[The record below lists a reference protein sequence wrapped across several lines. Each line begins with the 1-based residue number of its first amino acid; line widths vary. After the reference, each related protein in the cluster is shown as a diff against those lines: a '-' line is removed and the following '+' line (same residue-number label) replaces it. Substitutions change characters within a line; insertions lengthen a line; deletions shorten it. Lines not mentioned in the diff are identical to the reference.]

1 MSPGDAAYR
10 PDAGDQPRLARRLGL
25 RDAIVM
31 GLGSM
36 IGAGVFAAFTPAAA
50 AAGSGL
56 LVGLALAAGVAWAN
70 ATSSAQLA
78 AQFPES
84 GGTYVYG
91 RECLGES
98 WGFAAGW
105 AFVVGKTASCAAMA
119 ITAAT
124 YALGGEARAA
134 QVVGLGVVGALSVVL
149 TRGITKTARL
159 ARVLLTVTLVCLLI
173 TALVVVAFTRTWQS
187 PITGLG
193 SATAYGILQS
203 AGLLFFAFAGYA
215 RIATLGEEVRAP
227 AVTIPRAITRA
238 LGLVIALYAALA
250 LLLLVTIGAQ
260 GIAGSPLPLLA
271 AAQAADVSWVGV
283 FLRIG
288 ATVAAV
294 GALLGLLSGVGRTV
308 LAMAR
313 RGDLPRRL
321 AAVDPIHQVPAV
333 AQLTVAGAVAALVIL
348 TDLRHAIGF
357 SSFGVLLYYAIANA
371 SAWTQPAEH
380 RRWPRWIQ
388 AAGLLGCLVLA
399 ATLPWGSV
407 VAGAAVV
414 GIGVAGRR
422 WLQHSPAGGG

>member
-1 MSPGDAAYR
+1 MSRGGTAYPPGG
-10 PDAGDQPRLARRLGL
+10 GDHPRLARRLGL
-25 RDAIVM
+25 ADAVII

-56 LVGLALAAGVAWAN
+56 LVGLTLAAAVAWAN

-91 RECLGES
+91 RECLGDS

-134 QVVGLGVVGALSVVL
+134 QIVGLGIVGALSVVL

-159 ARVLLTVTLVCLLI
+159 ARVLLTVTLACLLV
-173 TALVVVAFTRTWQS
+173 TALVVAGFTREWS
-187 PITGLG
+187 APLAGVG
-193 SATAYGILQS
+193 DATAYGILQS

-250 LLLLVTIGAQ
+250 LLLLATIGAS
-260 GIAGSPLPLLA
+260 GIASSALPLLA

-283 FLRIG
+283 FVRVG
-288 ATVAAV
+288 ATVAAL
-294 GALLGLLSGVGRTV
+294 GALLGLLSGVSRTV

-321 AAVDPIHQVPAV
+321 AAVDAANQVPAV
-333 AQLTVAGAVAALVIL
+333 AQWWVAGAVVALVLL

-371 SAWTQPAEH
+371 SAWTQTADH
-380 RRWPRWIQ
+380 RRWPRWVQ
-388 AAGLLGCLVLA
+388 GAGLVGCLVLA
-399 ATLPWGSV
+399 ATLPMGSV
-407 VAGAAVV
+407 LAGALVV
-414 GIGVAGRR
+414 GVGVVGRR
-422 WLQHSPAGGG
+422 SLRVRG

>member
-1 MSPGDAAYR
+1 MSRGGTAYPPG
-10 PDAGDQPRLARRLGL
+10 GGGHPRLARRLGL
-25 RDAIVM
+25 ADAVII

-56 LVGLALAAGVAWAN
+56 LVGLTLAAAVAWAN

-91 RECLGES
+91 RECLGDS

-134 QVVGLGVVGALSVVL
+134 QVVGLGIVGALSVVL

-159 ARVLLTVTLVCLLI
+159 ARVLLTVTLACLLV
-173 TALVVVAFTRTWQS
+173 TALVVAGFTREWS
-187 PITGLG
+187 APLAGVG
-193 SATAYGILQS
+193 DATAYGILQS

-250 LLLLVTIGAQ
+250 LLLLATIGAS
-260 GIAGSPLPLLA
+260 GIASSALPLLA

-283 FLRIG
+283 FVRVG
-288 ATVAAV
+288 ATVAAL
-294 GALLGLLSGVGRTV
+294 GALLGLLSGVSRTV

-321 AAVDPIHQVPAV
+321 AAVDAANQVPAV
-333 AQLTVAGAVAALVIL
+333 AQWWVAGAVVALVLL

-371 SAWTQPAEH
+371 SAWTQTADH
-380 RRWPRWIQ
+380 RRWPRWVQ
-388 AAGLLGCLVLA
+388 GAGLAGCLVLA
-399 ATLPWGSV
+399 ATLPMGSV
-407 VAGAAVV
+407 LAGALVV
-414 GIGVAGRR
+414 GVGVVGRR
-422 WLQHSPAGGG
+422 SLRVRG

>member
-1 MSPGDAAYR
+1 MSRGGTAYPPG
-10 PDAGDQPRLARRLGL
+10 GGGHPRLARRLGL
-25 RDAIVM
+25 ADAVII

-56 LVGLALAAGVAWAN
+56 LVGLTLAAAVAWAN

-91 RECLGES
+91 RECLGDS

-134 QVVGLGVVGALSVVL
+134 QAVGLGIVGALSVVL

-159 ARVLLTVTLVCLLI
+159 ARVLLTVTLACLLV
-173 TALVVVAFTRTWQS
+173 TALVVAGFTREWS
-187 PITGLG
+187 APLAGVG
-193 SATAYGILQS
+193 DATAYGILQS

-250 LLLLVTIGAQ
+250 LLLLATIGAS
-260 GIAGSPLPLLA
+260 GIASSALPLLA

-283 FLRIG
+283 FVRVG
-288 ATVAAV
+288 ATVAAL
-294 GALLGLLSGVGRTV
+294 GALLGLLSGVSRTV

-321 AAVDPIHQVPAV
+321 AAVDAANQVPAV
-333 AQLTVAGAVAALVIL
+333 AQWWVAGAVVALVLL

-371 SAWTQPAEH
+371 SAWTQTAEH
-380 RRWPRWIQ
+380 RRWPRWVQ
-388 AAGLLGCLVLA
+388 GAGLAGCLVLA
-399 ATLPWGSV
+399 ATLPMGSV
-407 VAGAAVV
+407 LAGALVV
-414 GIGVAGRR
+414 GVGVVGRR
-422 WLQHSPAGGG
+422 SLRVRG

>member
-1 MSPGDAAYR
+1 
-10 PDAGDQPRLARRLGL
+10 
-25 RDAIVM
+25 
-31 GLGSM
+31 
-36 IGAGVFAAFTPAAA
+36 
-50 AAGSGL
+50 
-56 LVGLALAAGVAWAN
+56 
-70 ATSSAQLA
+70 
-78 AQFPES
+78 
-84 GGTYVYG
+84 
-91 RECLGES
+91 
-98 WGFAAGW
+98 
-105 AFVVGKTASCAAMA
+105 
-119 ITAAT
+119 
-124 YALGGEARAA
+124 
-134 QVVGLGVVGALSVVL
+134 
-149 TRGITKTARL
+149 
-159 ARVLLTVTLVCLLI
+159 
-173 TALVVVAFTRTWQS
+173 
-187 PITGLG
+187 
-193 SATAYGILQS
+193 
-203 AGLLFFAFAGYA
+203 
-215 RIATLGEEVRAP
+215 
-227 AVTIPRAITRA
+227 
-238 LGLVIALYAALA
+238 
-250 LLLLVTIGAQ
+250 
-260 GIAGSPLPLLA
+260 
-271 AAQAADVSWVGV
+271 
-283 FLRIG
+283 
-288 ATVAAV
+288 VAAV

>member
-10 PDAGDQPRLARRLGL
+10 PDAGDHPRLARRLGL
-25 RDAIVM
+25 RDAVVM

>member
-1 MSPGDAAYR
+1 MSRGGTAYPPGG
-10 PDAGDQPRLARRLGL
+10 GDHPRLARRLGL
-25 RDAIVM
+25 ADAVII
-31 GLGSM
+31 GLSSM

-56 LVGLALAAGVAWAN
+56 LVGLTLAAAVAWAN

-91 RECLGES
+91 RECLGDS

-134 QVVGLGVVGALSVVL
+134 QVVGLGIVGALSVVL

-159 ARVLLTVTLVCLLI
+159 ARVLLTVTLACLLV
-173 TALVVVAFTRTWQS
+173 TALVVAGFTREWS
-187 PITGLG
+187 APLAGVG
-193 SATAYGILQS
+193 DATAYGILQS

-250 LLLLVTIGAQ
+250 LLLLATIGAS
-260 GIAGSPLPLLA
+260 GIASSALPLLA

-283 FLRIG
+283 FVRVG
-288 ATVAAV
+288 ATVAAL
-294 GALLGLLSGVGRTV
+294 GALLGLLSGVSRTV

-321 AAVDPIHQVPAV
+321 AAVDAANQVPAV
-333 AQLTVAGAVAALVIL
+333 AQWWVAGAVVALVLL

-371 SAWTQPAEH
+371 SAWTQTAEH
-380 RRWPRWIQ
+380 RRWPRWVQ
-388 AAGLLGCLVLA
+388 GAGLAGCLVLA
-399 ATLPWGSV
+399 ATLPMGSV
-407 VAGAAVV
+407 LAGALVV
-414 GIGVAGRR
+414 GVGVVGRR
-422 WLQHSPAGGG
+422 SLRVRG

>member
-1 MSPGDAAYR
+1 MSRGGTAYPPGG
-10 PDAGDQPRLARRLGL
+10 GDHPRLARRLGL
-25 RDAIVM
+25 ADAVII
-31 GLGSM
+31 GLSSM

-56 LVGLALAAGVAWAN
+56 IVGLMLAAAVAWAN

-91 RECLGES
+91 RECLGDS

-134 QVVGLGVVGALSVVL
+134 QVVGLGIVGALSVVL

-159 ARVLLTVTLVCLLI
+159 ARVLLTVTLACLLV
-173 TALVVVAFTRTWQS
+173 TALVVAGFTREWS
-187 PITGLG
+187 APLAGVG
-193 SATAYGILQS
+193 DATAYGILQS

-250 LLLLVTIGAQ
+250 LLLLATIGAS
-260 GIAGSPLPLLA
+260 GIASSALPLLA

-283 FLRIG
+283 FVRVG
-288 ATVAAV
+288 ATVAAL
-294 GALLGLLSGVGRTV
+294 GALLGLLSGVSRTV

-321 AAVDPIHQVPAV
+321 AAVDAANQVPAV
-333 AQLTVAGAVAALVIL
+333 AQWWVAGAVVALVLL

-371 SAWTQPAEH
+371 SAWTQTADH
-380 RRWPRWIQ
+380 RRWPRWVQ
-388 AAGLLGCLVLA
+388 GAGLAGCLVLA
-399 ATLPWGSV
+399 ATLPMGSV
-407 VAGAAVV
+407 FAGALVV
-414 GIGVAGRR
+414 GVGVVGRR
-422 WLQHSPAGGG
+422 SLRVRG

>member
-1 MSPGDAAYR
+1 MSRGGTAYPPGG
-10 PDAGDQPRLARRLGL
+10 GDHPRLARRLGL
-25 RDAIVM
+25 ADAVII

-56 LVGLALAAGVAWAN
+56 LVGLTLAAAVAWAN

-91 RECLGES
+91 RECLGDS

-134 QVVGLGVVGALSVVL
+134 QVVGLGIVGALSVVL

-159 ARVLLTVTLVCLLI
+159 ARVLLTVTLACLLV
-173 TALVVVAFTRTWQS
+173 TALVVAGFTREWS
-187 PITGLG
+187 APLAGVG
-193 SATAYGILQS
+193 DATAYGILQS

-250 LLLLVTIGAQ
+250 LLLLATIGAS
-260 GIAGSPLPLLA
+260 GIASSALPLLA

-283 FLRIG
+283 FVRVG
-288 ATVAAV
+288 ATVAAL
-294 GALLGLLSGVGRTV
+294 GALLGLLSGVSRTV

-321 AAVDPIHQVPAV
+321 AAVDAANQVPAV
-333 AQLTVAGAVAALVIL
+333 AQWWVAGAVVALVLL

-371 SAWTQPAEH
+371 SAWTQTAEH
-380 RRWPRWIQ
+380 RRWPRWVQ
-388 AAGLLGCLVLA
+388 GAGLAGCLVLA
-399 ATLPWGSV
+399 ATLPMGSV
-407 VAGAAVV
+407 LAGALVV
-414 GIGVAGRR
+414 GVGVVGRR
-422 WLQHSPAGGG
+422 SLRVRG

>member
-1 MSPGDAAYR
+1 MGER
-10 PDAGDQPRLARRLGL
+10 EQPRLARRLGL
-25 RDAIVM
+25 GDAVVI

-56 LVGLALAAGVAWAN
+56 LVGLALAAAVAWAN

-78 AQFPES
+78 GQFPES

-91 RECLGES
+91 RECLGEN

-134 QVVGLGVVGALSVVL
+134 QVVGLGVVGALTLVL

-159 ARVLLTVTLVCLLI
+159 ARVLLTVTLAALLV
-173 TALVVVAFTRTWQS
+173 TVLVIVAFTRAWAAPFGGVGGAS
-187 PITGLG
+187 V
-193 SATAYGILQS
+193 YGILQS

-227 AVTIPRAITRA
+227 TVTIPRAITRA
-238 LGLVIALYAALA
+238 LGLVIALYAVLA
-250 LLLLVTIGAQ
+250 LLLLATIGAG
-260 GIAGSPLPLLA
+260 GIAGSALPLLA
-271 AAQAADVSWVGV
+271 AAQSADVSWVGV
-283 FLRIG
+283 FLRVG
-288 ATVAAV
+288 ATVASL

-321 AAVDPIHQVPAV
+321 ARVDPGAQVPV
-333 AQLTVAGAVAALVIL
+333 IAQLWVAGAVAALVLL

-371 SAWTQPAEH
+371 SAWTQAGEH
-380 RRWPRWIQ
+380 RRWPRWVQ
-388 AAGLLGCLVLA
+388 AAGLVGCLVLA
-399 ATLPWGSV
+399 ASLPLGSMV
-407 VAGAAVV
+407 TGALVV
-414 GIGVAGRR
+414 GVGVGGRA
-422 WLQHSPAGGG
+422 WLQRRVPD

>member
-1 MSPGDAAYR
+1 MSRGGTAYPPGG
-10 PDAGDQPRLARRLGL
+10 GDHPRLARRLGL
-25 RDAIVM
+25 ADAVII

-56 LVGLALAAGVAWAN
+56 LVGLALAAAVAWAN

-91 RECLGES
+91 RECLGDS

-134 QVVGLGVVGALSVVL
+134 QVVGLGIVGALSVVL

-159 ARVLLTVTLVCLLI
+159 ARVLLTVTLACLLV
-173 TALVVVAFTRTWQS
+173 TALVVAGFTREWS
-187 PITGLG
+187 APLAGVG
-193 SATAYGILQS
+193 DATAYGILQS

-250 LLLLVTIGAQ
+250 LLLLATIGAS
-260 GIAGSPLPLLA
+260 GTASSALPLLA

-283 FLRIG
+283 FVRVG
-288 ATVAAV
+288 ATVAAL
-294 GALLGLLSGVGRTV
+294 GALLGLLSGVSRTV

-321 AAVDPIHQVPAV
+321 AAVDAANQVPAV
-333 AQLTVAGAVAALVIL
+333 AQWWVAGAVVALVLL

-371 SAWTQPAEH
+371 SAWTQTADH
-380 RRWPRWIQ
+380 RRWPRWVQ
-388 AAGLLGCLVLA
+388 GAGLVGCLVLA
-399 ATLPWGSV
+399 ATLPLGSV
-407 VAGAAVV
+407 FAGALVV
-414 GIGVAGRR
+414 GAGVVGRR
-422 WLQHSPAGGG
+422 RLRVRG

>member
-1 MSPGDAAYR
+1 MSRGDTAY
-10 PDAGDQPRLARRLGL
+10 PLGGGDHPRLARRLGL
-25 RDAIVM
+25 ADAVII

-56 LVGLALAAGVAWAN
+56 LVGLALAAAVAWAN

-91 RECLGES
+91 RECLSDS

-134 QVVGLGVVGALSVVL
+134 QVVGLGIVGALSVVL

-159 ARVLLTVTLVCLLI
+159 ARVLLTVTLACLLV
-173 TALVVVAFTRTWQS
+173 TALVVVGFTREWS
-187 PITGLG
+187 APLSGVG
-193 SATAYGILQS
+193 DATAYGVLQS

-215 RIATLGEEVRAP
+215 RIATLGEEVREP

-250 LLLLVTIGAQ
+250 LLLLATIGAD
-260 GIAGSPLPLLA
+260 GIATSALPLLA

-283 FLRIG
+283 FVRVG
-288 ATVAAV
+288 ATVASL
-294 GALLGLLSGVGRTV
+294 GALLGLLSGVSRTV

-321 AAVDPIHQVPAV
+321 ASVDAATQVPAV
-333 AQLTVAGAVAALVIL
+333 AQWWVAGAVVALVLL

-371 SAWTQPAEH
+371 SAWTQDAVH
-380 RRWPRWIQ
+380 RRWPRWVQ
-388 AAGLLGCLVLA
+388 GAGLVGCLVLA
-399 ATLPWGSV
+399 ATLPIGSV
-407 VAGAAVV
+407 LAGALVV
-414 GIGVAGRR
+414 GVGVVGRR
-422 WLQHSPAGGG
+422 SLRVRG

>member
-1 MSPGDAAYR
+1 MSRGGTAYPPGG
-10 PDAGDQPRLARRLGL
+10 GDHPRLSRRLGL
-25 RDAIVM
+25 ADAVII

-56 LVGLALAAGVAWAN
+56 LVGLTLAAAVAWAN

-91 RECLGES
+91 RECLGDS

-134 QVVGLGVVGALSVVL
+134 QVVGLGIVGALSVVL

-159 ARVLLTVTLVCLLI
+159 ARVLLTVTLACLLV
-173 TALVVVAFTRTWQS
+173 TALVVAGFTREWS
-187 PITGLG
+187 APLAGVG
-193 SATAYGILQS
+193 DATAYGILQS

-227 AVTIPRAITRA
+227 EVTIPRAITRA

-250 LLLLVTIGAQ
+250 LLLLATIGAS
-260 GIAGSPLPLLA
+260 GIASSALPLLA

-283 FLRIG
+283 FVRVG
-288 ATVAAV
+288 ATVAAL
-294 GALLGLLSGVGRTV
+294 GALLGLLSGVSRTV

-321 AAVDPIHQVPAV
+321 AAVDAANQVPAV
-333 AQLTVAGAVAALVIL
+333 AQWWVAGAVVALVLL

-371 SAWTQPAEH
+371 SAWTQTAEH
-380 RRWPRWIQ
+380 RRWPRWVQ
-388 AAGLLGCLVLA
+388 GAGLVGCLVLA
-399 ATLPWGSV
+399 ATLPIGSV
-407 VAGAAVV
+407 LAGALVV
-414 GIGVAGRR
+414 GVGVVGRR
-422 WLQHSPAGGG
+422 SLRVRG

>member
-1 MSPGDAAYR
+1 MSRGGTAYPPGG
-10 PDAGDQPRLARRLGL
+10 GDHPRLARRLGL
-25 RDAIVM
+25 ADAVII

-56 LVGLALAAGVAWAN
+56 LVGLTLAAAVAWAN

-91 RECLGES
+91 RECLGDS

-134 QVVGLGVVGALSVVL
+134 QAVGLGIVGALSVVL

-159 ARVLLTVTLVCLLI
+159 ARVLLTVTLACLLV
-173 TALVVVAFTRTWQS
+173 TALVVAGFTREWS
-187 PITGLG
+187 APLAGVG
-193 SATAYGILQS
+193 DATAYGILQS

-250 LLLLVTIGAQ
+250 LLLLATIGAS
-260 GIAGSPLPLLA
+260 GIASSALPLLA

-283 FLRIG
+283 FVRVG
-288 ATVAAV
+288 ATVAAL
-294 GALLGLLSGVGRTV
+294 GALLGLLSGVSRTV

-321 AAVDPIHQVPAV
+321 AAVDAANQVPAV
-333 AQLTVAGAVAALVIL
+333 AQWWVAGAVVALVLL

-371 SAWTQPAEH
+371 SAWTQTAEH
-380 RRWPRWIQ
+380 RRWPRWVQ
-388 AAGLLGCLVLA
+388 GAGLVGCLVLA
-399 ATLPWGSV
+399 ATLPMGSV
-407 VAGAAVV
+407 LAGALVV
-414 GIGVAGRR
+414 GVGVVGRR
-422 WLQHSPAGGG
+422 SLRVRG

>member
-1 MSPGDAAYR
+1 MSRGGTAYPPGG
-10 PDAGDQPRLARRLGL
+10 GDHPRLARRLGL
-25 RDAIVM
+25 ADAVII

-56 LVGLALAAGVAWAN
+56 LVGLTLAAAVAWAN

-91 RECLGES
+91 RECLGDS

-134 QVVGLGVVGALSVVL
+134 QVVGLGIVGALSVVL

-159 ARVLLTVTLVCLLI
+159 ARVLLTVTLACLLV
-173 TALVVVAFTRTWQS
+173 TALVVAGFTREWS
-187 PITGLG
+187 APLAGVG
-193 SATAYGILQS
+193 DATAYGILQS

-227 AVTIPRAITRA
+227 EVTIPRAITRA

-250 LLLLVTIGAQ
+250 LLLLATIGAS
-260 GIAGSPLPLLA
+260 GIASSALPLLA

-283 FLRIG
+283 FVRVG
-288 ATVAAV
+288 ATVAAL
-294 GALLGLLSGVGRTV
+294 GALLGLLSGVSRTV

-321 AAVDPIHQVPAV
+321 AAVDAANQVPAV
-333 AQLTVAGAVAALVIL
+333 AQWWVAGAVVALVLL

-371 SAWTQPAEH
+371 SAWTQTAEH
-380 RRWPRWIQ
+380 RRWPRWVQ
-388 AAGLLGCLVLA
+388 GAGLVGCLVLA
-399 ATLPWGSV
+399 ATLPIGSV
-407 VAGAAVV
+407 LAGALVV
-414 GIGVAGRR
+414 GVGVVGRR
-422 WLQHSPAGGG
+422 SLRVRG

>member
-1 MSPGDAAYR
+1 MTPSHAAY
-10 PDAGDQPRLARRLGL
+10 PSGDGEQPRLARRLGL
-25 RDAIVM
+25 GDAVVI

-56 LVGLALAAGVAWAN
+56 LVGLALAATVAWIN

-84 GGTYVYG
+84 GGAYVYG

-105 AFVVGKTASCAAMA
+105 AFVIGKTASCAAMA

-134 QVVGLGVVGALSVVL
+134 QVVGLGVVAALTVVL

-159 ARVLLTVTLVCLLI
+159 ARLLLTVTLVCLLV
-173 TALVVVAFTRTWQS
+173 TVLVIASFTRAWAA
-187 PITGLG
+187 PVAAVGD
-193 SATAYGILQS
+193 ATAYGILQA

-215 RIATLGEEVRAP
+215 RIATLGEEVRDP
-227 AVTIPRAITRA
+227 TVTIPRAITRA

-250 LLLLVTIGAQ
+250 LLLLATIGAD
-260 GIAGSPLPLLA
+260 GIAHSALPLLA
-271 AAQAADVSWVGV
+271 AAQAADVSWIGV
-283 FLRIG
+283 VLRIG
-288 ATVAAV
+288 ATVASL

-313 RGDLPRRL
+313 RADLPRAL
-321 AAVDPIHQVPAV
+321 AAVDRRSHVPAV
-333 AQLTVAGAVAALVIL
+333 AQLWVAGAVAALVLL

-371 SAWTQPAEH
+371 SAWTQTGPH
-380 RRWPRWIQ
+380 RRWPRWVQ
-388 AAGLLGCLVLA
+388 GTGLLGCLLLA
-399 ATLPWGSV
+399 ASLPLGSV
-407 VAGAAVV
+407 AAGALVV
-414 GIGVAGRR
+414 GVGVSGRA
-422 WLQHSPAGGG
+422 WLQRRAPG

>member
-1 MSPGDAAYR
+1 MSRGGTAYPPG
-10 PDAGDQPRLARRLGL
+10 GGGHPRLARRLGL
-25 RDAIVM
+25 ADAVII

-56 LVGLALAAGVAWAN
+56 LVGLTLAAAVAWAN

-91 RECLGES
+91 RECLGDS

-134 QVVGLGVVGALSVVL
+134 QVVGLGIVGALSVVL

-159 ARVLLTVTLVCLLI
+159 ARVLLTVTLACLLV
-173 TALVVVAFTRTWQS
+173 TALVVAGFTREWS
-187 PITGLG
+187 APLAGVG
-193 SATAYGILQS
+193 DATAYGILQS

-250 LLLLVTIGAQ
+250 LLLLATIGAS
-260 GIAGSPLPLLA
+260 GIASSALPLLA

-283 FLRIG
+283 FVRVG
-288 ATVAAV
+288 ATVAAL
-294 GALLGLLSGVGRTV
+294 GALLGLLSGVSRTV

-321 AAVDPIHQVPAV
+321 AAVDAANQVPAV
-333 AQLTVAGAVAALVIL
+333 AQWWVAGAVVALVLL

-371 SAWTQPAEH
+371 SAWTQTAEH
-380 RRWPRWIQ
+380 RRWPRWVQ
-388 AAGLLGCLVLA
+388 GAGLAGCLVLA
-399 ATLPWGSV
+399 ATLPMGSV
-407 VAGAAVV
+407 LAGALVV
-414 GIGVAGRR
+414 GVGVVGRR
-422 WLQHSPAGGG
+422 SLRVRG

>member
-1 MSPGDAAYR
+1 MSPGRAAY
-10 PDAGDQPRLARRLGL
+10 PSGGDHPRLARRLGL
-25 RDAIVM
+25 GDAVVI

-56 LVGLALAAGVAWAN
+56 LVGLALAAAVAWAN

-134 QVVGLGVVGALSVVL
+134 QVVGLAVVGALTVVL

-159 ARVLLTVTLVCLLI
+159 ARVLLTVTLACLLV
-173 TALVVVAFTRTWQS
+173 TVLVIAAFTREWAA
-187 PITGLG
+187 PWAGVG
-193 SATAYGILQS
+193 DATAYGILQS

-227 AVTIPRAITRA
+227 TVTIPRAITRA
-238 LGLVIALYAALA
+238 LGLVIALYAVLA
-250 LLLLVTIGAQ
+250 LLLLATIGAD
-260 GIAGSPLPLLA
+260 GIAASALPLLT
-271 AAQAADVSWVGV
+271 AAQAADVSWAGV
-283 FLRIG
+283 FVRVG
-288 ATVAAV
+288 ATVAAL

-313 RGDLPRRL
+313 RGDLPRLL
-321 AAVDPIHQVPAV
+321 AAVDPGSKVPAV
-333 AQLTVAGAVAALVIL
+333 AQLWVAGAVAVLVLL

-371 SAWTQPAEH
+371 SAWTQTGEH
-380 RRWPRWIQ
+380 RRWPRWVQ
-388 AAGLLGCLVLA
+388 AAGLVGCLVLA
-399 ATLPWGSV
+399 ATLPIGSV
-407 VAGAAVV
+407 VVGALVV
-414 GIGVAGRR
+414 GVGVFGRVWLQRRGVAR
-422 WLQHSPAGGG
+422 S

>member
-1 MSPGDAAYR
+1 MSRGGTAYPPGG
-10 PDAGDQPRLARRLGL
+10 GDHPRLARRLGL
-25 RDAIVM
+25 ADAVII

-56 LVGLALAAGVAWAN
+56 LVGLTLAAAVAWAN
-70 ATSSAQLA
+70 ATSSAQLT

-91 RECLGES
+91 RECLGDS

-134 QVVGLGVVGALSVVL
+134 QAVGLGIVGALSVVL

-159 ARVLLTVTLVCLLI
+159 ARVLLTVTLACLLV
-173 TALVVVAFTRTWQS
+173 TALVVAGFTREWS
-187 PITGLG
+187 APLAGVG
-193 SATAYGILQS
+193 DATAYGILQS

-227 AVTIPRAITRA
+227 EVTIPRAITRA

-250 LLLLVTIGAQ
+250 LLLLATIGAS
-260 GIAGSPLPLLA
+260 GIASSALPLLA

-283 FLRIG
+283 FVRVG
-288 ATVAAV
+288 ATVAAL
-294 GALLGLLSGVGRTV
+294 GALLGLLSGVSRTV

-321 AAVDPIHQVPAV
+321 AAVDAANQVPAV
-333 AQLTVAGAVAALVIL
+333 AQWWVAGAVVALVLL

-371 SAWTQPAEH
+371 SAWTQTAEH
-380 RRWPRWIQ
+380 RRWPRWVQ
-388 AAGLLGCLVLA
+388 GAGLAGCLVLA
-399 ATLPWGSV
+399 ATLPMGSV
-407 VAGAAVV
+407 LAGALVV
-414 GIGVAGRR
+414 GVGVVGRR
-422 WLQHSPAGGG
+422 SLRVRG

>member
-1 MSPGDAAYR
+1 MSPMSRGGTAYPSDGR
-10 PDAGDQPRLARRLGL
+10 DHPRLARRLGL
-25 RDAIVM
+25 ADAVVI

-56 LVGLALAAGVAWAN
+56 LVGLALAAAVAWAN

-91 RECLGES
+91 RECLGDS

-119 ITAAT
+119 MTAAT

-134 QVVGLGVVGALSVVL
+134 QVVGLAIVGALSVVL

-159 ARVLLTVTLVCLLI
+159 ARVLLTATLACLLV
-173 TALVVVAFTRTWQS
+173 TALVVVGFTREWS
-187 PITGLG
+187 GPLAGVG
-193 SATAYGILQS
+193 DATAYGILQS
-203 AGLLFFAFAGYA
+203 AGRLFFAFAGYA

-250 LLLLVTIGAQ
+250 LLLLATIGAG
-260 GIAGSPLPLLA
+260 GIASSALPLLA

-283 FLRIG
+283 FVRVG
-288 ATVAAV
+288 ATVASL
-294 GALLGLLSGVGRTV
+294 GALLGLLSGVSRTV

-313 RGDLPRRL
+313 QGDLPRRL
-321 AAVDPIHQVPAV
+321 AAVDAANQVPSV
-333 AQLTVAGAVAALVIL
+333 AQWWVAGAVVALVLL

-371 SAWTQPAEH
+371 SAWTQTADH
-380 RRWPRWIQ
+380 RRWPRWVQ
-388 AAGLLGCLVLA
+388 GAGLVGCLVLA
-399 ATLPWGSV
+399 ATLPIGSV
-407 VAGAAVV
+407 LAGALVV
-414 GIGVAGRR
+414 GVGVVGRR
-422 WLQHSPAGGG
+422 SLQARD

>member
-1 MSPGDAAYR
+1 MSRGGTAYPPGG
-10 PDAGDQPRLARRLGL
+10 GDHPRLARRLGL
-25 RDAIVM
+25 ADAVII
-31 GLGSM
+31 GLSSM

-56 LVGLALAAGVAWAN
+56 LVGLTLAAAVAWAN

-91 RECLGES
+91 RECLGDS

-134 QVVGLGVVGALSVVL
+134 QVVGLGIVGALSVVL

-159 ARVLLTVTLVCLLI
+159 ARVLLTVTLACLLV
-173 TALVVVAFTRTWQS
+173 TALVVAGFTREWS
-187 PITGLG
+187 APLAGVG
-193 SATAYGILQS
+193 DATAYGILQS

-250 LLLLVTIGAQ
+250 LLLLATIGAS
-260 GIAGSPLPLLA
+260 GIASSALPLLA

-283 FLRIG
+283 FVRVG
-288 ATVAAV
+288 ATVAAL
-294 GALLGLLSGVGRTV
+294 GALLGLLSGVSRTV

-321 AAVDPIHQVPAV
+321 AAVDAANQVPAV
-333 AQLTVAGAVAALVIL
+333 AQWWVAGAVVALVLL

-371 SAWTQPAEH
+371 SAWTQTADH
-380 RRWPRWIQ
+380 RRWPRWVQ
-388 AAGLLGCLVLA
+388 GAGLAGCLVLA
-399 ATLPWGSV
+399 ATLPMGSV
-407 VAGAAVV
+407 LAGALVV
-414 GIGVAGRR
+414 GVGVVGRR
-422 WLQHSPAGGG
+422 SLRVRG

>member
-1 MSPGDAAYR
+1 MSRGGTAYPPGG
-10 PDAGDQPRLARRLGL
+10 GDHPRLARRLGL
-25 RDAIVM
+25 ADAVII
-31 GLGSM
+31 GLSSM

-56 LVGLALAAGVAWAN
+56 IVGLMLAAAVAWAN

-91 RECLGES
+91 RECLGDS

-134 QVVGLGVVGALSVVL
+134 QVVGLGIVGALSVVL

-159 ARVLLTVTLVCLLI
+159 ARVLLTVTLACLLV
-173 TALVVVAFTRTWQS
+173 TALVVAGFTREWS
-187 PITGLG
+187 APLAGVG
-193 SATAYGILQS
+193 DATAYGILQS

-250 LLLLVTIGAQ
+250 LLLLATIGAS
-260 GIAGSPLPLLA
+260 GIASSALPLLA

-283 FLRIG
+283 FVRVG
-288 ATVAAV
+288 ATVAAL
-294 GALLGLLSGVGRTV
+294 GALLGLLSGVSRTV

-321 AAVDPIHQVPAV
+321 AAVDAANQVPAV
-333 AQLTVAGAVAALVIL
+333 AQWWVAGAVVALVLL

-371 SAWTQPAEH
+371 SAWTQTAEH
-380 RRWPRWIQ
+380 RRWPRWVQ
-388 AAGLLGCLVLA
+388 GAGLVGCLVLA
-399 ATLPWGSV
+399 ATLPIGSV
-407 VAGAAVV
+407 LAGALVV
-414 GIGVAGRR
+414 GVGVVGRR
-422 WLQHSPAGGG
+422 SLRVRG

>member
-1 MSPGDAAYR
+1 MSRGGTAYPPGG
-10 PDAGDQPRLARRLGL
+10 GDHPRLARRLGL
-25 RDAIVM
+25 ADAVII

-56 LVGLALAAGVAWAN
+56 LVGLTLAAAVAWAN

-91 RECLGES
+91 RECLGDS

-134 QVVGLGVVGALSVVL
+134 QAVGLGIVGALSVVL

-159 ARVLLTVTLVCLLI
+159 ARVLLTVTLACLLV
-173 TALVVVAFTRTWQS
+173 TALVVAGFTREWS
-187 PITGLG
+187 APLAGVG
-193 SATAYGILQS
+193 DATAYGILQS

-250 LLLLVTIGAQ
+250 LLLLATIGAS
-260 GIAGSPLPLLA
+260 GIASSALPLLA

-283 FLRIG
+283 FVRVG
-288 ATVAAV
+288 ATVAAL
-294 GALLGLLSGVGRTV
+294 GALLGLLSGVSRTV

-321 AAVDPIHQVPAV
+321 AAVDAANQVPAV
-333 AQLTVAGAVAALVIL
+333 AQWWVAGAVVALVLL

-371 SAWTQPAEH
+371 SAWTQTAEH
-380 RRWPRWIQ
+380 RRWPRWVQ
-388 AAGLLGCLVLA
+388 GAGLVGCLVLA
-399 ATLPWGSV
+399 ATLPIGSV
-407 VAGAAVV
+407 LAGALVV
-414 GIGVAGRR
+414 GVGVVGRR
-422 WLQHSPAGGG
+422 SLRVRG

>member
-1 MSPGDAAYR
+1 MSRGGTAYPPGG
-10 PDAGDQPRLARRLGL
+10 GDHPRLARRLGL
-25 RDAIVM
+25 ADAVII

-56 LVGLALAAGVAWAN
+56 LVGLTLAAAVAWAN

-91 RECLGES
+91 RECLGDS

-134 QVVGLGVVGALSVVL
+134 QAVGLGIVGALSVVL

-159 ARVLLTVTLVCLLI
+159 ARVLLTVTLACLLV
-173 TALVVVAFTRTWQS
+173 TALVVAGFTREWS
-187 PITGLG
+187 APLAGVG
-193 SATAYGILQS
+193 DATAYGILQS

-250 LLLLVTIGAQ
+250 LLLLATIGAS
-260 GIAGSPLPLLA
+260 GIASSALPLLA

-283 FLRIG
+283 FVRVG
-288 ATVAAV
+288 ATVAAL
-294 GALLGLLSGVGRTV
+294 GALLGLLSGVSRTV

-321 AAVDPIHQVPAV
+321 AAVDAANQVPAV
-333 AQLTVAGAVAALVIL
+333 AQWWVAGAVVALVLL

-371 SAWTQPAEH
+371 SAWTQTAEH
-380 RRWPRWIQ
+380 RRWPRWVQ
-388 AAGLLGCLVLA
+388 GAGLAGCLVLA
-399 ATLPWGSV
+399 ATLPMGSV
-407 VAGAAVV
+407 LAGALVV
-414 GIGVAGRR
+414 GVGVVGRR
-422 WLQHSPAGGG
+422 SLRVRG

>member
-1 MSPGDAAYR
+1 MSRGGTAYPPGG
-10 PDAGDQPRLARRLGL
+10 GDHPRLARRLGL
-25 RDAIVM
+25 ADAVII
-31 GLGSM
+31 GLSSM

-56 LVGLALAAGVAWAN
+56 LVGLTLAAAVAWAN

-91 RECLGES
+91 RECLGDS

-134 QVVGLGVVGALSVVL
+134 QVVGLGIVGALSVVL

-159 ARVLLTVTLVCLLI
+159 ARVLLTVTLACLLV
-173 TALVVVAFTRTWQS
+173 TALVVAGFTREWS
-187 PITGLG
+187 APLAGVG
-193 SATAYGILQS
+193 DATAYGILQS

-250 LLLLVTIGAQ
+250 LLLLATIGAS
-260 GIAGSPLPLLA
+260 GIASSALPLLA

-283 FLRIG
+283 FVRVG
-288 ATVAAV
+288 ATVAAL
-294 GALLGLLSGVGRTV
+294 GALLGLLSGVSRTV

-321 AAVDPIHQVPAV
+321 AAVDAANQVPAV
-333 AQLTVAGAVAALVIL
+333 AQWWVAGAVVALVLL

-371 SAWTQPAEH
+371 SAWTQTADH
-380 RRWPRWIQ
+380 RRWPRWVQ
-388 AAGLLGCLVLA
+388 GAGLVGCLVLA
-399 ATLPWGSV
+399 ATLPMGSV
-407 VAGAAVV
+407 LAGALVV
-414 GIGVAGRR
+414 GVGVVGRR
-422 WLQHSPAGGG
+422 SLRVRG

>member
-1 MSPGDAAYR
+1 MSRGGTAYPPGG
-10 PDAGDQPRLARRLGL
+10 GDHPRLARRLGL
-25 RDAIVM
+25 ADAVII

-56 LVGLALAAGVAWAN
+56 LVGLTLAAAVAWAN

-91 RECLGES
+91 RECLGDS

-134 QVVGLGVVGALSVVL
+134 QAVGLGIVGALSVVL

-159 ARVLLTVTLVCLLI
+159 ARVLLTVTLACLLV
-173 TALVVVAFTRTWQS
+173 TALVVAGFTREWS
-187 PITGLG
+187 APLAGVG
-193 SATAYGILQS
+193 DATAYGVLQS

-227 AVTIPRAITRA
+227 EVTIPRAITRA

-250 LLLLVTIGAQ
+250 LLLLATIGAS
-260 GIAGSPLPLLA
+260 GIASSALPLLA

-283 FLRIG
+283 FVRVG
-288 ATVAAV
+288 ATVAAL
-294 GALLGLLSGVGRTV
+294 GALLGLLSGVSRTV

-321 AAVDPIHQVPAV
+321 AAVDAANQVPAV
-333 AQLTVAGAVAALVIL
+333 AQWWVAGAVVALVLL

-371 SAWTQPAEH
+371 SAWTQTAEH
-380 RRWPRWIQ
+380 RRWPRWVQ
-388 AAGLLGCLVLA
+388 GAGLAGCLVLA
-399 ATLPWGSV
+399 ATLPMGSV
-407 VAGAAVV
+407 LAGALVV
-414 GIGVAGRR
+414 GVGVVGRR
-422 WLQHSPAGGG
+422 SLRVRG

>member
-1 MSPGDAAYR
+1 MSGGDAAY
-10 PDAGDQPRLARRLGL
+10 PSSGPGQPRLARRLGL
-25 RDAIVM
+25 GDAVVI

-36 IGAGVFAAFTPAAA
+36 LGAGVFAAFTPAAA

-56 LVGLALAAGVAWAN
+56 LIGLALAAAVAWAN

-98 WGFAAGW
+98 WGFVAGW

-134 QVVGLGVVGALSVVL
+134 QVVGLGILATLSFVL

-159 ARVLLTVTLVCLLI
+159 ARVLLTITLACLTA
-173 TALVVVAFTRTWQS
+173 TALVVAAFSRQWSAPTA
-187 PITGLG
+187 GVG
-193 SATAYGILQS
+193 EATAYGILQS
-203 AGLLFFAFAGYA
+203 AGLQDPVCRRYA
-215 RIATLGEEVRAP
+215 RIATLGEEVRSP
-227 AVTIPRAITRA
+227 EVTIPRAITRA
-238 LGLVIALYAALA
+238 LGVVIALYAALA
-250 LLLLVTIGAQ
+250 LLLLATIGAD
-260 GIAGSPLPLLA
+260 GIAASALPLLA

-283 FLRIG
+283 FLRVG
-288 ATVAAV
+288 ATVASV

-321 AAVDPIHQVPAV
+321 AAVDPVHSVPTV
-333 AQLTVAGAVAALVIL
+333 AQLVVAAAVAGLVLL

-371 SAWTQPAEH
+371 SAWTQTGAY

-388 AAGLLGCLVLA
+388 GAGLVGCLVLA
-399 ATLPWGSV
+399 LTLPPGSV
-407 VAGAAVV
+407 VVGALVVAG
-414 GIGVAGRR
+414 GVLGRR
-422 WLQHSPAGGG
+422 WLAARRPTR

>member
-1 MSPGDAAYR
+1 MSRGGTAYPPGG
-10 PDAGDQPRLARRLGL
+10 GDHPRLARRLGL
-25 RDAIVM
+25 ADAVII
-31 GLGSM
+31 GLSSM

-56 LVGLALAAGVAWAN
+56 LVGLTLAAAVAWAN

-91 RECLGES
+91 RECLGDS

-134 QVVGLGVVGALSVVL
+134 QVVGLGIVGALSVVL

-159 ARVLLTVTLVCLLI
+159 ARVLLTVTLACLLV
-173 TALVVVAFTRTWQS
+173 TALVVAGFTREWS
-187 PITGLG
+187 APLAGVG
-193 SATAYGILQS
+193 DATAYGILQS

-250 LLLLVTIGAQ
+250 LLLLATIGAS
-260 GIAGSPLPLLA
+260 GIASSALPLLA

-283 FLRIG
+283 FVRVG
-288 ATVAAV
+288 ATVAAL
-294 GALLGLLSGVGRTV
+294 GALLGLLSGVSRTV

-321 AAVDPIHQVPAV
+321 AAVDAANQVPAV
-333 AQLTVAGAVAALVIL
+333 AQWWVAGAVVALVLL

-371 SAWTQPAEH
+371 SAWTQTAEH
-380 RRWPRWIQ
+380 RRWPRWVQ
-388 AAGLLGCLVLA
+388 GAGLVGCLVLA
-399 ATLPWGSV
+399 ATLPIGSV
-407 VAGAAVV
+407 LAGALVV
-414 GIGVAGRR
+414 GVGVVGRR
-422 WLQHSPAGGG
+422 SLRVRG

>member
-1 MSPGDAAYR
+1 MSRGGTAYPPGG
-10 PDAGDQPRLARRLGL
+10 GDHPRLARRLGL
-25 RDAIVM
+25 ADAVII
-31 GLGSM
+31 GLSSM

-56 LVGLALAAGVAWAN
+56 LVGLTLAAAVAWAN

-91 RECLGES
+91 RECLGDS

-134 QVVGLGVVGALSVVL
+134 QAVGLGIVGALSVVL

-159 ARVLLTVTLVCLLI
+159 ARVLLTVTLACLLV
-173 TALVVVAFTRTWQS
+173 TALVVAGFTREWS
-187 PITGLG
+187 APLAGVG
-193 SATAYGILQS
+193 DATAYGILQS

-250 LLLLVTIGAQ
+250 LLLLATIGAS
-260 GIAGSPLPLLA
+260 GIASSALPLLA

-283 FLRIG
+283 FVRVG
-288 ATVAAV
+288 ATVAAL
-294 GALLGLLSGVGRTV
+294 GALLGLLSGVSRTV

-321 AAVDPIHQVPAV
+321 AAVDAANQVPAV
-333 AQLTVAGAVAALVIL
+333 AQWWVAGAVVALVLL

-371 SAWTQPAEH
+371 SAWTQTADH
-380 RRWPRWIQ
+380 RRWPRWVQ
-388 AAGLLGCLVLA
+388 GAGLVGCLVLA
-399 ATLPWGSV
+399 ATLPMGSV
-407 VAGAAVV
+407 LAGALVV
-414 GIGVAGRR
+414 GVGVVGRR
-422 WLQHSPAGGG
+422 SLRVRG

>member
-1 MSPGDAAYR
+1 MSRGGTAYPPGG
-10 PDAGDQPRLARRLGL
+10 GDHPRLARRLGL
-25 RDAIVM
+25 ADAVII

-56 LVGLALAAGVAWAN
+56 LVGLTLAAAVAWAN

-91 RECLGES
+91 RECLGDS

-134 QVVGLGVVGALSVVL
+134 QAVGLGIVGALSVVL

-159 ARVLLTVTLVCLLI
+159 ARVLLTVTLACLLV
-173 TALVVVAFTRTWQS
+173 TALVVAGFTREWS
-187 PITGLG
+187 APLAGVG
-193 SATAYGILQS
+193 DATAYGILQS

-250 LLLLVTIGAQ
+250 LLLLATIGAS
-260 GIAGSPLPLLA
+260 GIASSALPLLA

-283 FLRIG
+283 FVRVG
-288 ATVAAV
+288 ATVAAL
-294 GALLGLLSGVGRTV
+294 GALLGLLSGVSRTV

-321 AAVDPIHQVPAV
+321 AAVDAANQVPAV
-333 AQLTVAGAVAALVIL
+333 AQWWVAGAVVALVLL

-371 SAWTQPAEH
+371 SAWTQTADH
-380 RRWPRWIQ
+380 RRWPRWVQ
-388 AAGLLGCLVLA
+388 GAGLAGCLVLA
-399 ATLPWGSV
+399 ATLPMGSV
-407 VAGAAVV
+407 LAGALVV
-414 GIGVAGRR
+414 GVGVVGRR
-422 WLQHSPAGGG
+422 SLRVRG

>member
-84 GGTYVYG
+84 GGTNVYG

>member
-1 MSPGDAAYR
+1 MSPGHAAYPMGER
-10 PDAGDQPRLARRLGL
+10 EQPRLARRLGL
-25 RDAIVM
+25 GDAVVI

-56 LVGLALAAGVAWAN
+56 LVGLALAAAVAWAN

-78 AQFPES
+78 GQFPES

-91 RECLGES
+91 RECLGEN

-134 QVVGLGVVGALSVVL
+134 QVVGLGVVGALTLVL

-159 ARVLLTVTLVCLLI
+159 ARVLLTVTLAALLV
-173 TALVVVAFTRTWQS
+173 TVLVIVAFTRAWAAPFAGVGGAS
-187 PITGLG
+187 V
-193 SATAYGILQS
+193 YGILQS

-227 AVTIPRAITRA
+227 TLTIPRAITRA
-238 LGLVIALYAALA
+238 LGLVIALYAVLA
-250 LLLLVTIGAQ
+250 LLLLATIGAG
-260 GIAGSPLPLLA
+260 GIAGSALPLLA
-271 AAQAADVSWVGV
+271 AAQSAGVSWVGV
-283 FLRIG
+283 FLRVG
-288 ATVAAV
+288 ATVASL

-313 RGDLPRRL
+313 RGDLPRLL
-321 AAVDPIHQVPAV
+321 ARVDPGAQVPV
-333 AQLTVAGAVAALVIL
+333 IAQLWVAGAVAALVLL

-371 SAWTQPAEH
+371 SAWTQAGEH
-380 RRWPRWIQ
+380 RRWPRWVQ
-388 AAGLLGCLVLA
+388 GAGLVGCLVLA
-399 ATLPWGSV
+399 ASLPLGSMV
-407 VAGAAVV
+407 TGALVV
-414 GIGVAGRR
+414 GVGVGGRA
-422 WLQHSPAGGG
+422 WLQRRVPD

>member
-1 MSPGDAAYR
+1 MSRGGTAYPPGG
-10 PDAGDQPRLARRLGL
+10 GDHPRLARRLGL
-25 RDAIVM
+25 ADAVII
-31 GLGSM
+31 GLSSM

-56 LVGLALAAGVAWAN
+56 LVGLTLAAAVAWAN

-91 RECLGES
+91 RECLGDS

-134 QVVGLGVVGALSVVL
+134 QAVGLGIVGALSVVL

-159 ARVLLTVTLVCLLI
+159 ARVLLTVTLACLLV
-173 TALVVVAFTRTWQS
+173 TALVVAGFTREWS
-187 PITGLG
+187 APLAGVG
-193 SATAYGILQS
+193 DATAYGILQS

-250 LLLLVTIGAQ
+250 LLLLATIGAS
-260 GIAGSPLPLLA
+260 GIASSALPLLA

-283 FLRIG
+283 FVRVG
-288 ATVAAV
+288 ATVAAL
-294 GALLGLLSGVGRTV
+294 GALLGLLSGVSRTV

-321 AAVDPIHQVPAV
+321 AAVDAANQVPAV
-333 AQLTVAGAVAALVIL
+333 AQWWVAGAVVALVLL

-357 SSFGVLLYYAIANA
+357 SSFRMLLYYAIANA
-371 SAWTQPAEH
+371 SAWTQTADH
-380 RRWPRWIQ
+380 RRWPRWVQ
-388 AAGLLGCLVLA
+388 GAGLAGCLVLA
-399 ATLPWGSV
+399 ATLPMGSV
-407 VAGAAVV
+407 LAGALVV
-414 GIGVAGRR
+414 GVGVVGRR
-422 WLQHSPAGGG
+422 SLRVRG

>member
-1 MSPGDAAYR
+1 MSPGHAAYPMGER
-10 PDAGDQPRLARRLGL
+10 EQPRLARRLGL
-25 RDAIVM
+25 GDAVVI

-56 LVGLALAAGVAWAN
+56 LVGLALAAAVAWAN

-78 AQFPES
+78 GQFPES

-91 RECLGES
+91 RECLGEN

-134 QVVGLGVVGALSVVL
+134 QVVGLGVVGALTLVL

-159 ARVLLTVTLVCLLI
+159 ARVLLTVTLAALLV
-173 TALVVVAFTRTWQS
+173 TVLVIVAFTRAWAAPFGGVGGAS
-187 PITGLG
+187 V
-193 SATAYGILQS
+193 YGILQS

-227 AVTIPRAITRA
+227 TVTIPRAITRA
-238 LGLVIALYAALA
+238 LGLVIALYAVLA
-250 LLLLVTIGAQ
+250 LLLLATIGAG
-260 GIAGSPLPLLA
+260 GIAGSALPLLA
-271 AAQAADVSWVGV
+271 AAQSAGVSWVGV
-283 FLRIG
+283 FLRVG
-288 ATVAAV
+288 ATVASL

-313 RGDLPRRL
+313 RGDLPRLL
-321 AAVDPIHQVPAV
+321 ARVDPGAQVPV
-333 AQLTVAGAVAALVIL
+333 IAQLWVAGAVAALVLL

-371 SAWTQPAEH
+371 SAWTQAGEH
-380 RRWPRWIQ
+380 RRWPRWVQ
-388 AAGLLGCLVLA
+388 AAGLVGCLVLA
-399 ATLPWGSV
+399 ASLPLGSMV
-407 VAGAAVV
+407 TGALVV
-414 GIGVAGRR
+414 GVGVGGRA
-422 WLQHSPAGGG
+422 WLQRRVPD